1 MLKPLPESE
10 PVDQT
15 KNETNM
21 VQMKSLKKELK
32 FITDG
37 NGSNNSSMKQKQLI
51 ASEPIKRHFD
61 FDELIW
67 KSRGYRIPEESWFQ
81 IESFYLNY
89 PVLNDRIAYVRG
101 KVSMASL
108 TCLDPNF

>member
-1 MLKPLPESE
+1 MPKPLPESE
-10 PVDQT
+10 PEEQPKT
-15 KNETNM
+15 ETVL
-21 VQMKSLKKELK
+21 VQMKNLKKELK

-37 NGSNNSSMKQKQLI
+37 NGSKNSSIEQKQLI
-51 ASEPIKRHFD
+51 ASEPIKRYFD
-61 FDELIW
+61 FDEMVW

-101 KVSMASL
+101 KV
-108 TCLDPNF
+108 

>member
-1 MLKPLPESE
+1 MPKPLPESE
-10 PVDQT
+10 PEEQPKT
-15 KNETNM
+15 ETVL
-21 VQMKSLKKELK
+21 VQMKNLKKELK

-37 NGSNNSSMKQKQLI
+37 NGSKKLKHWTETVDCF
-51 ASEPIKRHFD
+51 EPIKRYFD
-61 FDELIW
+61 FDEMVW

-101 KVSMASL
+101 KV
-108 TCLDPNF
+108 